1 MFSGSY
7 GETVIYKLYVCLLL
21 PNWVHFGEGG
31 GGGGGGGGA
40 GVSDNKLSRGAFR
53 T

>member
-31 GGGGGGGGA
+31 EGGGGGI
-40 GVSDNKLSRGAFR
+40 R
-53 T
+53 

>member
-31 GGGGGGGGA
+31 EGGGA